1 MTTVIEEL
9 VARLGWETS
18 AGDQQK
24 FDNYEK
30 SLDGVLGM
38 FAKLA
43 AAAAAAAAG
52 LIAATAVINQKTTEN
67 LRLARAVGLT
77 VEEFE
82 AWSDVLDDIGFD
94 GARVIKMM
102 SRFNRAIGELRG
114 RKEYAEVSDAL
125 KMIGLRIEDIEKL
138 DPAAQFQEVLDVAL
152 AFGDE
157 QVADAAIAKLMGR
170 DANLILGYL
179 RQVGSSMTEIL
190 DKSRAVVQLNEEGA
204 RGAEAWALEWDILNT
219 AVQTSKKQIFGLIGG
234 ALAPMLKQITAWI
247 VANKKLIQ
255 QKLKEWAERVAKA
268 LAFVAKGA
276 LWLFERLKWLFERVD
291 RAVQAFGGWEKV
303 LKAVGLWI
311 AGAVMLKAVLTIGR
325 LAKAWKLA
333 GSRALWAQAKML
345 LIPAAIIAVG
355 AALEDIWAFLQGK
368 KSVTEVLLK
377 KLEAKYDVELVEPAR
392 EGLGEVA
399 DLLWELIMVG
409 VDVFD
414 QIVST
419 IGAIVELIVS
429 MFTEDLSTAWTR
441 FTNIMSLTW
450 GDTWD
455 RMSKVVSEELKVWSG
470 VWQRWSNS
478 FKSMAA
484 KVVLAA
490 KQIWGDF
497 TSWIKNSVV
506 DPIVGF
512 FADMGREIL
521 NVLRDIP
528 VVGSMIG
535 SAAGEVAVPR
545 GAAGI
550 VSSGGG
556 ASTTNNQTTNRVD
569 VGGITVNAAPGQNT
583 EEIGREVTKRLQQEV
598 AAGIRANS
606 TGIER

>member
-1 MTTVIEEL
+1 MATVIEEL

-24 FDNYEK
+24 LDNYEK

-94 GARVIKMM
+94 GQRVIKMM

-291 RAVQAFGGWEKV
+291 RVVQAFGGWEKV

-311 AGAVMLKAVLTIGR
+311 AGAVMLKAILVVNR
-325 LAKAWKLA
+325 LSAAWALA
-333 GSRALWAQAKML
+333 GNKALWAHAKML
-345 LIPAAIIAVG
+345 LIPAAI
-355 AALEDIWAFLQGK
+355 AALALAIEDIYGFIQGK

-377 KLEAKYDVELVEPAR
+377 KLEARYDVELVEPAR
-392 EGLGEVA
+392 EGLSKVADILGEVWA
-399 DLLWELIMVG
+399 IG
-409 VDVFD
+409 KDVFD

-419 IGAIVELIVS
+419 VGAIVELIVS
-429 MFTEDLSTAWTR
+429 MFTEDLTTAWTR

-455 RMSKVVSEELKVWSG
+455 KMSAVMSSETDVWRGILSGFWDETVKIVSDEVDVWRGILSGFATWVVDNIT
-470 VWQRWSNS
+470 RPIANA
-478 FKSMAA
+478 FKTAA
-484 KVVLAA
+484 KEVTA
-490 KQIWGDF
+490 F
-497 TSWIKNSVV
+497 
-506 DPIVGF
+506 
-512 FADMGREIL
+512 
-521 NVLRDIP
+521 LRDIP
-528 VVGSMIG
+528 LVGSVFG
-535 SAAGEVAVPR
+535 RGGEVAVPR